1 MEENYSFVDTSKIL
15 FSLMR
20 FSDITNFRQD
30 LSKENEFLQVNARKF
45 EKGTFIKPHK
55 HLKRDSKITLTQ
67 ECWIIFKG
75 IVCADIYDIDDN
87 FYKKVTLKAGDC
99 IVFFNG
105 GHSLKVEEDN
115 SIMYEIK
122 NGPYLGIEKDKTSI

>member
-15 FSLMR
+15 FSLLR
-20 FSDITNFRQD
+20 FSDITNYRQD

-55 HLKRDSKITLTQ
+55 HLKRDSNISLTQ

-75 IVCADIYDIDDN
+75 IVCAEIYDIDDN

-105 GHSLKVEEDN
+105 GHSLKVEEDD

>member
-30 LSKENEFLQVNARKF
+30 LSKESEFLQVNARKF

-55 HLKRDSKITLTQ
+55 HLKRDSKISLTQ

>member
-30 LSKENEFLQVNARKF
+30 LSKESEILQVNARKF

-55 HLKRDSKITLTQ
+55 HLKRDSKISLTQ

>member
-30 LSKENEFLQVNARKF
+30 LSKESEFLQVNARKF

-55 HLKRDSKITLTQ
+55 HLKRDPKSR
-67 ECWIIFKG
+67 
-75 IVCADIYDIDDN
+75 
-87 FYKKVTLKAGDC
+87 
-99 IVFFNG
+99 
-105 GHSLKVEEDN
+105 
-115 SIMYEIK
+115 
-122 NGPYLGIEKDKTSI
+122 